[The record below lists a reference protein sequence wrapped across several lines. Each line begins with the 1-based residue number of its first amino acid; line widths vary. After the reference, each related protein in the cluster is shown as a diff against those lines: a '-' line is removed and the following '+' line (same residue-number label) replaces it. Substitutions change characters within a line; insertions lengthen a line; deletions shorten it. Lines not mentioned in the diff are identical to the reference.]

1 MQSVT
6 SIREMQDFSEKIR
19 AQGKRLVFVPT
30 MGFLHEGHLELMRV
44 GKRRGDF
51 LVVSIFINPTQFG
64 PGEDFEDYPRDL
76 VADKKKLTAVGTDV
90 LFAPPVGEMYSQG
103 FQTTVHV
110 KEVTRNL
117 CGLSRPTHF
126 EGVATVVAKLLNAVR
141 PHVAIFGEKDYQQ
154 LVAIR
159 TMARDLNFDVEVVG
173 VPIVRES
180 DGLAMSSRNTHLS
193 KKERQSA
200 LSLNRSLTRASEL
213 FGQGERRSE
222 RIIAVVREMIERE
235 PSTSIDYVKVC
246 DAKTLEDIE
255 TMADE
260 ALLALAVWVGKARL
274 IDNVVLKTADQRKSA

>member
-1 MQSVT
+1 MQ
-6 SIREMQDFSEKIR
+6 EMQDFSEKIR
-19 AQGKRLVFVPT
+19 AQGKRLAFVPT

-76 VADKKKLTAVGTDV
+76 AADKKKLTAVGTDV
-90 LFAPPVGEMYSQG
+90 LFAPPVGAMYPQG

-126 EGVATVVAKLLNAVR
+126 EGVTTVVAKLFNIVR

-159 TMARDLNFDVEVVG
+159 TMARDLSFDVEVVG
-173 VPIVRES
+173 VPMVRES
-180 DGLAMSSRNTHLS
+180 DGLAMSSRNTYLS

-213 FGQGERRSE
+213 FSQGEQRSE
-222 RIIAVVREMIERE
+222 RIIAAVREIIERE
-235 PSTSIDYVKVC
+235 PSTSIDYIKVC

-255 TMADE
+255 TMAGE
-260 ALLALAVWVGKARL
+260 ALVALAVWVGRARL
-274 IDNVVLKTADQRKSA
+274 IDNVVLKAADQRKGA